1 MYDSPAYLVGVLA
14 VSIVLLIFLIN
25 WRTKL
30 HPFLALSVVSFFAAV
45 AAGLPLADIPET
57 LIDGAGGTLGETG
70 LVVFLGAMLGRLLAD
85 SGAVGRIADL
95 VVEHSS
101 PRTAPWVMTGGAF
114 LIGIP
119 MFFEVGLVVLMPV
132 IYGVALR
139 LDVAAGRPKTW
150 YLKILIPAIAALSC
164 LHGMLPPH
172 PGPTI
177 AVNGLDANIGLTI
190 GLGLLCAVPAV
201 ILSGPVYG
209 HFIAPRISLEP
220 DEKLVRQ
227 YTGTTPAQLEA
238 DTAAPTAGG
247 TGAAASGPDGADD
260 SAGAVATAPRRGE
273 ESGNVLRPVPTW
285 LAFVCVLV
293 PVVLMLFETVVDLV
307 APDSAL
313 KTPAA
318 LLGEPVI
325 AMFIGVLFAGV
336 VLSAASKMSGADVKK
351 SFGNSLG
358 SVAGVALIIAGG
370 GMFNSVLKTSDMND
384 AIVDVVSGID
394 MNLIVLGW
402 LIGLILSFCTGSA
415 TVGIVSATGILAPL
429 VVGMPSAYVSLVVIA
444 IGSGSVGLN
453 WINHAG
459 FWCVKESFGMT
470 LGQATKTHM
479 TVQPLV
485 SVFGLLMALLISV
498 FV

>member
-1 MYDSPAYLVGVLA
+1 MTDSPAYLVGVLA
-14 VSIVLLIFLIN
+14 VSIILLIFLIN

-30 HPFLALSVVSFFAAV
+30 HPFLALTVVSFVAAV
-45 AAGLPLADIPET
+45 GAGLPMADIPET

-95 VVEHSS
+95 VVDHSS
-101 PRTAPWVMTGGAF
+101 PRTAPWVMTAVAF

-201 ILSGPVYG
+201 ILSGPVYA
-209 HFIAPRISLEP
+209 HLIAPRISLEP
-220 DEKLVRQ
+220 EDKLVRQ
-227 YTGTTPAQLEA
+227 YTGTTVEQMQIAARTATPDATSGA
-238 DTAAPTAGG
+238 VDTAE
-247 TGAAASGPDGADD
+247 PDA
-260 SAGAVATAPRRGE
+260 APRTGT
-273 ESGNVLRPVPTW
+273 ESGHVLRPVPTW

-307 APDSAL
+307 APESAL

-318 LLGEPVI
+318 FLGEPVI
-325 AMFIGVLFAGV
+325 AMFVGVLFAAV
-336 VLSAASKMSGADVKK
+336 VLSASAKMSGADVKA
-351 SFGNSLG
+351 SFGSSLG

-370 GMFNSVLKTSDMND
+370 GMFNSVLKTSDIND
-384 AIVDVVSGID
+384 AIVDVVSGFD
-394 MNLIVLGW
+394 MNLILLGW
-402 LIGLILSFCTGSA
+402 LIGLTLSFCTGSA

-429 VVGMPSAYVSLVVIA
+429 VAGMPPAYVSLVVIA

-453 WINHAG
+453 WVNHAG
-459 FWCVKESFGMT
+459 FWFVKESFGMT

-479 TVQPLV
+479 TVQTLV
-485 SVFGLLMALLISV
+485 SVFGLLMALLVSV

>member
-1 MYDSPAYLVGVLA
+1 MTDSPTYLVGVLV
-14 VSIVLLIFLIN
+14 VSILLLIFLIN

-30 HPFLALSVVSFFAAV
+30 HPFLALSVTSLVAAV

-57 LIDGAGGTLGETG
+57 LVDGAGGTLGETG

-101 PRTAPWVMTGGAF
+101 PRTAPWVMTGVSF

-132 IYGVALR
+132 IYAVALR

-150 YLKILIPAIAALSC
+150 YLRILIPAVAALSC

-190 GLGLLCAVPAV
+190 SLGLICAVPAV
-201 ILSGPVYG
+201 VLSGPVYA
-209 HFIAPRISLEP
+209 HFIAPRIRLEP
-220 DEKLVRQ
+220 SDDLVRQ
-227 YTGTTPAQLEA
+227 YAGTTPDEAQKQQ
-238 DTAAPTAGG
+238 D
-247 TGAAASGPDGADD
+247 ASGDGA
-260 SAGAVATAPRRGE
+260 SALATVRKRVGAD
-273 ESGNVLRPVPTW
+273 SGNELSPVPTW

-293 PVVLMLFETVVDLV
+293 PVVLMLFETLVDLV
-307 APDSAL
+307 APDSVL

-318 LLGEPVI
+318 LVGQPVI
-325 AMFIGVLFAGV
+325 AMLAGVLFAGT
-336 VLSAASKMSGADVKK
+336 VLAWSSRMTGGDVKK
-351 SFGNSLG
+351 SFGSSLG

-370 GMFNSVLKTSDMND
+370 GMFNEVLKTSDIND
-384 AIVDVVSGID
+384 ALVDVISGWD
-394 MNLIVLGW
+394 MNYILFGW
-402 LIGLILSFCTGSA
+402 IIGLVLSFCTGSA

-429 VVGMPSAYVSLVVIA
+429 VAGMAPAYISLVVIG

-453 WINHAG
+453 WVNHAG
-459 FWCVKESFGMT
+459 FWFVKESFGMT

-479 TVQPLV
+479 TVQTLV
-485 SVFGLLMALLISV
+485 SIFGLLMALLLSV

>member
-1 MYDSPAYLVGVLA
+1 MYDSPTYLVGVLA
-14 VSIVLLIFLIN
+14 VSIILLIFLIN

-95 VVEHSS
+95 VVDHSS
-101 PRTAPWVMTGGAF
+101 PRTAPWVITAVAF

-139 LDVAAGRPKTW
+139 LDVAAGRPKMW

-201 ILSGPVYG
+201 VLSGPVYA

-220 DEKLVRQ
+220 SDTLVRQ
-227 YTGTTPAQLEA
+227 YTGTTA
-238 DTAAPTAGG
+238 DELQNAGNATTTGAG
-247 TGAAASGPDGADD
+247 TGGE
-260 SAGAVATAPRRGE
+260 PRRGE

-307 APDSAL
+307 APDSSL

-318 LLGEPVI
+318 MLGEPVI
-325 AMFIGVLFAGV
+325 AMFIGVLFAAV
-336 VLSAASKMSGADVKK
+336 VLSFSAKMSGADVKK
-351 SFGNSLG
+351 SFGSSLG

-370 GMFNSVLKTSDMND
+370 GMFNSVLKTSDIND
-384 AIVDVVSGID
+384 AIVDVVSGFD
-394 MNLIVLGW
+394 MNLILLGW

-429 VVGMPSAYVSLVVIA
+429 VAGMPSAYVSLVVIA

-453 WINHAG
+453 WVNHAG
-459 FWCVKESFGMT
+459 FWFVKESFGMT

-479 TVQPLV
+479 TVQTLV

>member
-1 MYDSPAYLVGVLA
+1 MYDSPTYLVGVLA
-14 VSIVLLIFLIN
+14 VSIILLIFLIN

-95 VVEHSS
+95 VVDHSS
-101 PRTAPWVMTGGAF
+101 PRTAPWVMTAVAF

-139 LDVAAGRPKTW
+139 LDVTAGRPKMW

-201 ILSGPVYG
+201 VLSGPVYA

-220 DEKLVRQ
+220 SDTLVRQ
-227 YTGTTPAQLEA
+227 YTGTTADELEK
-238 DTAAPTAGG
+238 AGS
-247 TGAAASGPDGADD
+247 TT
-260 SAGAVATAPRRGE
+260 SAGTATGGEPRRGE

-307 APDSAL
+307 APDSSL

-318 LLGEPVI
+318 MLGEPVI
-325 AMFIGVLFAGV
+325 AMFIGVLFAAV
-336 VLSAASKMSGADVKK
+336 VLSFSAKMSGADVKK
-351 SFGNSLG
+351 SFGSSLG

-370 GMFNSVLKTSDMND
+370 GMFNSVLKTSDIND
-384 AIVDVVSGID
+384 AIVDVVSGFD
-394 MNLIVLGW
+394 MNLILLGW

-429 VVGMPSAYVSLVVIA
+429 VAGMPSAYVSLVVIA

-453 WINHAG
+453 WVNHAG
-459 FWCVKESFGMT
+459 FWFVKESFGMT

-479 TVQPLV
+479 TVQTLV

>member
-1 MYDSPAYLVGVLA
+1 MQDSPAYLVGVLA
-14 VSIVLLIFLIN
+14 VSIALLIFLIN

-30 HPFLALSVVSFFAAV
+30 HPFLALSVVSLFAAV
-45 AAGLPLADIPET
+45 AAGIPLADIPDT
-57 LIDGAGGTLGETG
+57 VIDGAGSTLGETG

-101 PRTAPWVMTGGAF
+101 PKTAPWVMTGVAF

-132 IYGVALR
+132 IYAVALR

-150 YLKILIPAIAALSC
+150 YLRILIPAIAALSC

-190 GLGLLCAVPAV
+190 GLGLICAVPAV
-201 ILSGPVYG
+201 VLAGPVYG
-209 HFIAPRISLEP
+209 HFIAPRITLEP
-220 DEKLVRQ
+220 SDDLVRQ
-227 YTGTTPAQLEA
+227 YAGTTPEEA
-238 DTAAPTAGG
+238 
-247 TGAAASGPDGADD
+247 
-260 SAGAVATAPRRGE
+260 AVATGSGGDGDTKAETRTRTGAD
-273 ESGNVLRPVPTW
+273 SGNELSPVPTW

-307 APDSAL
+307 APDSVL

-325 AMFIGVLFAGV
+325 AMLAGVLFAAV
-336 VLSAASKMSGADVKK
+336 VLSWSSRMSGGDVKK
-351 SFGNSLG
+351 SFGSSLG

-370 GMFNSVLKTSDMND
+370 GMFNEVLKTSSIND
-384 AIVDVVSGID
+384 AIVDVVSGFD
-394 MNLIVLGW
+394 MNYILLGW
-402 LIGLILSFCTGSA
+402 MIGLVLSFCTGSA

-429 VVGMPSAYVSLVVIA
+429 VVGMAPAYVSLVVIA

-453 WINHAG
+453 WVNHAG
-459 FWCVKESFGMT
+459 FWFVKESFGMT

-479 TVQPLV
+479 TVQTLV
-485 SVFGLLMALLISV
+485 SVFGLLMALLLSV

>member
-1 MYDSPAYLVGVLA
+1 MTDSPAYLVGVLA
-14 VSIVLLIFLIN
+14 VSIILLIFLIN
-25 WRTKL
+25 WQTKL
-30 HPFLALSVVSFFAAV
+30 HPFLALTVVSFVAAV
-45 AAGLPLADIPET
+45 GAGLPMADIPET

-95 VVEHSS
+95 VVDHSS
-101 PRTAPWVMTGGAF
+101 PRTAPWVMTAVAF

-201 ILSGPVYG
+201 ILSGPVYA
-209 HFIAPRISLEP
+209 HLIAPRISLEP
-220 DEKLVRQ
+220 EDKLVRQ
-227 YTGTTPAQLEA
+227 YTGTTVEQMQI
-238 DTAAPTAGG
+238 AARAT
-247 TGAAASGPDGADD
+247 TPDAT
-260 SAGAVATAPRRGE
+260 SGAVATAEPDAEPRTGT
-273 ESGNVLRPVPTW
+273 ESGHVLRPVPTW

-307 APDSAL
+307 APESAL

-318 LLGEPVI
+318 FLGEPVI
-325 AMFIGVLFAGV
+325 AMFVGVLFAAV
-336 VLSAASKMSGADVKK
+336 VLSASAKMSGADVKA
-351 SFGNSLG
+351 SFGSSLG

-370 GMFNSVLKTSDMND
+370 GMFNSVLKTSDIND
-384 AIVDVVSGID
+384 AIVDVVSGFD
-394 MNLIVLGW
+394 MNLILLGW
-402 LIGLILSFCTGSA
+402 LIGLTLSFCTGSA

-429 VVGMPSAYVSLVVIA
+429 VAGMPPAYVSLVVIA

-453 WINHAG
+453 WVNHAG
-459 FWCVKESFGMT
+459 FWFVKESFGMT

-479 TVQPLV
+479 TVQTLV

>member
-1 MYDSPAYLVGVLA
+1 MYDSPTYLVGVLA
-14 VSIVLLIFLIN
+14 VSIILLIFLIN

-45 AAGLPLADIPET
+45 AAGLPLAEIPET

-95 VVEHSS
+95 VVDHSS
-101 PRTAPWVMTGGAF
+101 PRTAPWVMTAVAF
-114 LIGIP
+114 LISIP

-139 LDVAAGRPKTW
+139 LDVAAGRPKMW

-201 ILSGPVYG
+201 VLSGPVYA

-220 DEKLVRQ
+220 SETLVRQ
-227 YTGTTPAQLEA
+227 YTGTTA
-238 DTAAPTAGG
+238 DELQNAGG
-247 TGAAASGPDGADD
+247 TTSTGAGTG
-260 SAGAVATAPRRGE
+260 GEPRRGE

-307 APDSAL
+307 APDSSL

-318 LLGEPVI
+318 MLGEPVI
-325 AMFIGVLFAGV
+325 AMFIGVLFAAV
-336 VLSAASKMSGADVKK
+336 VLSFSAKMSGADVKK
-351 SFGNSLG
+351 SFGSSLG

-370 GMFNSVLKTSDMND
+370 GMFNSVLKTSDIND
-384 AIVDVVSGID
+384 AIVDVVSGFD
-394 MNLIVLGW
+394 MNLILLGW

-429 VVGMPSAYVSLVVIA
+429 VGGMPSAYVSLVVIA

-453 WINHAG
+453 WVNHAG
-459 FWCVKESFGMT
+459 FWFVKESFGMT

-479 TVQPLV
+479 TVQTLV
-485 SVFGLLMALLISV
+485 SVFGLLMALLVSV

>member
-1 MYDSPAYLVGVLA
+1 MLA
-14 VSIVLLIFLIN
+14 VSIILLIFLIN

-30 HPFLALSVVSFFAAV
+30 HPFLALTVVSFFAAV

-101 PRTAPWVMTGGAF
+101 PRTAPWVMTGVAF

-190 GLGLLCAVPAV
+190 GLGLVCAVPAV
-201 ILSGPVYG
+201 VLSGPVYG
-209 HFIAPRISLEP
+209 HFIAPLISLEP
-220 DEKLVRQ
+220 EDKLVRQ
-227 YTGTTPAQLEA
+227 YTGTTPAELEA
-238 DTAAPTAGG
+238 ASAAATGTGGAGDTGG
-247 TGAAASGPDGADD
+247 TGGPSPAGNGHRGA
-260 SAGAVATAPRRGE
+260 

-307 APDSAL
+307 APDSSL

-325 AMFIGVLFAGV
+325 AMFVGVLFAAV
-336 VLSAASKMSGADVKK
+336 VLSFSAKMSGADVKK
-351 SFGNSLG
+351 SFGSSLG

-370 GMFNSVLKTSDMND
+370 GMFNEVLKTSDIND

-394 MNLIVLGW
+394 MNLILLGW

-429 VVGMPSAYVSLVVIA
+429 VAGMPPAYVSLVVIA

-453 WINHAG
+453 WVNHAG
-459 FWCVKESFGMT
+459 FWFVKESFGMT

-479 TVQPLV
+479 TVQTLV

>member
-1 MYDSPAYLVGVLA
+1 MNDSPAYLVGVLV

-30 HPFLALSVVSFFAAV
+30 HPFLALSITSFFAAM
-45 AAGLPLADIPET
+45 AAGLPMEDIPDT
-57 LIDGAGGTLGETG
+57 LIAGAGGTLGETG

-85 SGAVGRIADL
+85 SGAVGRLADL

-101 PRTAPWVMTGGAF
+101 PRTAPWVMTGVAF

-132 IYGVALR
+132 IYAVALR

-150 YLKILIPAIAALSC
+150 YLRVLIPAIAALSC

-177 AVNGLDANIGLTI
+177 AVNGLDADIGLTI
-190 GLGLLCAVPAV
+190 GLGLICAVPAV
-201 ILSGPVYG
+201 ILSGPVYA
-209 HFIAPRISLEP
+209 HFIAPRITLEP
-220 DEKLVRQ
+220 SDDLVRQ
-227 YTGTTPAQLEA
+227 YAGSTPDEVEKIQ
-238 DTAAPTAGG
+238 DTAGG
-247 TGAAASGPDGADD
+247 AAGGSTVAPVATQQRVGAD
-260 SAGAVATAPRRGE
+260 
-273 ESGNVLRPVPTW
+273 SGRELSPVPTW
-285 LAFVCVLV
+285 LAFVCILV

-313 KTPAA
+313 ETPAA
-318 LLGEPVI
+318 LLGEPVV
-325 AMFIGVLFAGV
+325 AMMVGVLFAAV
-336 VLSAASKMSGADVKK
+336 VLAWSSRMTGGDVKK
-351 SFGNSLG
+351 SFGASLG

-370 GMFNSVLKTSDMND
+370 GMFNEVLKTSDIND
-384 AIVDVVSGID
+384 ALVDVISGWH
-394 MNLIVLGW
+394 MNYILLGW
-402 LIGLILSFCTGSA
+402 IIGLVLSFCTGSA

-429 VVGMPSAYVSLVVIA
+429 VAGSDSAFISLVVIA

-453 WINHAG
+453 WVNHAG
-459 FWCVKESFGMT
+459 FWFVKESFGMT

-479 TVQPLV
+479 TVQTLV

-498 FV
+498 FI

>member
-1 MYDSPAYLVGVLA
+1 MQDSPAYLVGVLA
-14 VSIVLLIFLIN
+14 VSIALLIFLIN

-30 HPFLALSVVSFFAAV
+30 HPFLALSVVSLFAAV
-45 AAGLPLADIPET
+45 AAGIPLADIPDT
-57 LIDGAGGTLGETG
+57 VIDGAGSTLGETG

-101 PRTAPWVMTGGAF
+101 PKTAPWVMTGVAF

-132 IYGVALR
+132 IYAVALR

-150 YLKILIPAIAALSC
+150 YLRILIPAIAALSC

-190 GLGLLCAVPAV
+190 GLGLICAVPAV
-201 ILSGPVYG
+201 VLAGPVYG
-209 HFIAPRISLEP
+209 HFIAPRITLEP
-220 DEKLVRQ
+220 SDDLVRQ
-227 YTGTTPAQLEA
+227 YAGTTPEEA
-238 DTAAPTAGG
+238 
-247 TGAAASGPDGADD
+247 
-260 SAGAVATAPRRGE
+260 AVATGSGGDGDTKAEARTRIGAD
-273 ESGNVLRPVPTW
+273 SGNELSPVPTW

-307 APDSAL
+307 APDSVL

-325 AMFIGVLFAGV
+325 AMLAGVLFAAV
-336 VLSAASKMSGADVKK
+336 VLSWSSRMSGGDVKK
-351 SFGNSLG
+351 SFGSSLG

-370 GMFNSVLKTSDMND
+370 GMFNEVLKTSSIND
-384 AIVDVVSGID
+384 AIVDVVSGFD
-394 MNLIVLGW
+394 MNYILLGW
-402 LIGLILSFCTGSA
+402 MIGLVLSFCTGSA

-429 VVGMPSAYVSLVVIA
+429 VVGMSPAYVSLVVIA

-453 WINHAG
+453 WVNHAG
-459 FWCVKESFGMT
+459 FWFVKESFGMT

-479 TVQPLV
+479 TVQTLV
-485 SVFGLLMALLISV
+485 SVFGLLMALLLSV

>member
-1 MYDSPAYLVGVLA
+1 MQDSPAYLVGVLA
-14 VSIVLLIFLIN
+14 VSIALLIFLIN

-30 HPFLALSVVSFFAAV
+30 HPFLALSVVSLFAAV
-45 AAGLPLADIPET
+45 AAGIPLADIPDT
-57 LIDGAGGTLGETG
+57 VIDGAGSSLGETG

-101 PRTAPWVMTGGAF
+101 PKTAPWVMTGVAF

-132 IYGVALR
+132 IYAVALR

-150 YLKILIPAIAALSC
+150 YLRILIPAIAALSC

-190 GLGLLCAVPAV
+190 GLGLICAVPAV
-201 ILSGPVYG
+201 VLAGPVYG
-209 HFIAPRISLEP
+209 HFIAPRITLEP
-220 DEKLVRQ
+220 SDDLVRQ
-227 YTGTTPAQLEA
+227 YAGTTPEEA
-238 DTAAPTAGG
+238 
-247 TGAAASGPDGADD
+247 
-260 SAGAVATAPRRGE
+260 AVATGSGGDGDTKAETRTRTGAD
-273 ESGNVLRPVPTW
+273 SGNELSPVPTW

-307 APDSAL
+307 APDSVL

-325 AMFIGVLFAGV
+325 AMLVGVLFAAV
-336 VLSAASKMSGADVKK
+336 VLSWSSRMSGGDVKK
-351 SFGNSLG
+351 SFGSSLG

-370 GMFNSVLKTSDMND
+370 GMFNEVLKTSSIND
-384 AIVDVVSGID
+384 AIVDVVSGFD
-394 MNLIVLGW
+394 MNYILLGW
-402 LIGLILSFCTGSA
+402 MIGLVLSFCTGSA

-429 VVGMPSAYVSLVVIA
+429 VVGMAPAYVSLVVIA

-453 WINHAG
+453 WVNHAG
-459 FWCVKESFGMT
+459 FWFVKESFGMT

-479 TVQPLV
+479 MVQTLV
-485 SVFGLLMALLISV
+485 SVFGLLMALLLSV

>member
-1 MYDSPAYLVGVLA
+1 MQDSPAYLVGVLA
-14 VSIVLLIFLIN
+14 VSIALLIFLIN

-30 HPFLALSVVSFFAAV
+30 HPFLALSVVSLFAAV
-45 AAGLPLADIPET
+45 AAGIPLADIPDT
-57 LIDGAGGTLGETG
+57 VIDGAGSTLGETG

-101 PRTAPWVMTGGAF
+101 PKTAPWVMTGVAF

-132 IYGVALR
+132 IYAVALR

-150 YLKILIPAIAALSC
+150 YLRILIPAIAALSC

-190 GLGLLCAVPAV
+190 GLGLICAVPAV
-201 ILSGPVYG
+201 VLAGPVYG
-209 HFIAPRISLEP
+209 HFIAPRITLEP
-220 DEKLVRQ
+220 SDDLVRQ
-227 YTGTTPAQLEA
+227 YAGTTPEEA
-238 DTAAPTAGG
+238 
-247 TGAAASGPDGADD
+247 
-260 SAGAVATAPRRGE
+260 AVATGSGGDGDTKAETRTRTGAD
-273 ESGNVLRPVPTW
+273 SGNELSPVPTW

-307 APDSAL
+307 APDSVL

-325 AMFIGVLFAGV
+325 AMLVGVLFAAV
-336 VLSAASKMSGADVKK
+336 VLSWSSRMSGGDVKK
-351 SFGNSLG
+351 SFGSSLG

-370 GMFNSVLKTSDMND
+370 GMFNEVLKTSSIND
-384 AIVDVVSGID
+384 AIVDVVSGFD
-394 MNLIVLGW
+394 MNYILLGW
-402 LIGLILSFCTGSA
+402 MIGLVLSFCTGSA

-429 VVGMPSAYVSLVVIA
+429 VVGMAPAYVSLVVIA

-453 WINHAG
+453 WVNHAG
-459 FWCVKESFGMT
+459 FWFVKESFGMT

-479 TVQPLV
+479 MVQTLV
-485 SVFGLLMALLISV
+485 SVFGLLMALLLSV

>member
-1 MYDSPAYLVGVLA
+1 MTDSPAYLVGVLA
-14 VSIVLLIFLIN
+14 VSIVLLILLIN

-30 HPFLALSVVSFFAAV
+30 HPFLALAVVSCFAAV
-45 AAGLPLADIPET
+45 AAGLPLAEIPET

-101 PRTAPWVMTGGAF
+101 PRTAPWVMTGVAF
-114 LIGIP
+114 IIGIP

-177 AVNGLDANIGLTI
+177 AVNGLDADIGLTI
-190 GLGLLCAVPAV
+190 GLGLICAVPAV
-201 ILSGPVYG
+201 IFSGPVYA
-209 HFIAPRISLEP
+209 HVIAPRISLEP
-220 DEKLVRQ
+220 DDTLMRQ
-227 YTGTTPAQLEA
+227 YTGTTATDMERAQGDA
-238 DTAAPTAGG
+238 SGA
-247 TGAAASGPDGADD
+247 GAAQAA
-260 SAGAVATAPRRGE
+260 ATGVKTGT
-273 ESGNVLRPVPTW
+273 ESGRTLRPVPTW

-307 APDSAL
+307 APDSVL

-318 LLGEPVI
+318 MLGEPVI
-325 AMFIGVLFAGV
+325 AMFVGVLFAAV
-336 VLSAASKMSGADVKK
+336 VLSVSSRMSGADVRS
-351 SFGNSLG
+351 SFGSSLG

-370 GMFNSVLKTSDMND
+370 GMFNSVLKTSDIND
-384 AIVDVVSGID
+384 AIVDVVSGMH
-394 MNLIVLGW
+394 MNYILLGW

-429 VVGMPSAYVSLVVIA
+429 VAGMPPAFISLVVIG

-453 WINHAG
+453 WVNHAG
-459 FWCVKESFGMT
+459 FWFVKESFGMT

-479 TVQPLV
+479 TVQTLV
-485 SVFGLLMALLISV
+485 SVFGLLMALLLSV

>member
-1 MYDSPAYLVGVLA
+1 MQDSPAYLVGVLA
-14 VSIVLLIFLIN
+14 VSIALLIFLVN

-30 HPFLALSVVSFFAAV
+30 HPFLALSVVSLFAAV
-45 AAGLPLADIPET
+45 AAGIPLADIPDT
-57 LIDGAGGTLGETG
+57 VIDGAGSTLGETG

-101 PRTAPWVMTGGAF
+101 PKTAPWVMTGVAF

-132 IYGVALR
+132 IYAVALR

-150 YLKILIPAIAALSC
+150 YLRILIPAIAALSC

-190 GLGLLCAVPAV
+190 GLGLICAVPAV
-201 ILSGPVYG
+201 VLAGPVYG
-209 HFIAPRISLEP
+209 HFIAPRITLEP
-220 DEKLVRQ
+220 SDDLVRQ
-227 YTGTTPAQLEA
+227 YAGTTPEEA
-238 DTAAPTAGG
+238 
-247 TGAAASGPDGADD
+247 
-260 SAGAVATAPRRGE
+260 AVATGSAGDGDTKAETRTRTGAD
-273 ESGNVLRPVPTW
+273 SGNELSPVPTW

-307 APDSAL
+307 APDSVL

-325 AMFIGVLFAGV
+325 AMLVGVLFAAV
-336 VLSAASKMSGADVKK
+336 VLSWSSRMSGGDVKK
-351 SFGNSLG
+351 SFGSSLG

-370 GMFNSVLKTSDMND
+370 GMFNEVLKTSSIND
-384 AIVDVVSGID
+384 AIVDVVSGFD
-394 MNLIVLGW
+394 MNYILLGW
-402 LIGLILSFCTGSA
+402 MIGLVLSFCTGSA

-429 VVGMPSAYVSLVVIA
+429 VVGMAPAYVSLVVIA

-453 WINHAG
+453 WVNHAG
-459 FWCVKESFGMT
+459 FWFVKESFGMT

-479 TVQPLV
+479 TVQTLV
-485 SVFGLLMALLISV
+485 SVFGLLMALLLSV